1 MDIDIGTTYGANLIG
16 LILASVLYGVTLL
29 QTFSYYRQYPRD
41 SFFTKGLVFVV
52 WFLDT
57 AQLVLISID
66 MYWHL
71 VTNYNKPEVLGKTTW
86 SSNLQIDCNGLIG
99 LLVICFFARR
109 VWCLSGNIWIT
120 VIIVILAF
128 VHLSLGIVSTVE
140 AFILIDTKMIDAKLL
155 RELIWLFSVGLGS
168 AAAADV
174 IIACALCYYLL
185 KNRTQFE
192 RTNSIIMTLIMYS
205 LTTGSITS
213 VIAFLSVVTFV
224 TSPGTNVWQ
233 ALFWILGKCYV
244 NSLLS
249 SLNSRDSLREQIASR
264 DAILQLSSIP
274 TTSAMTN
281 HKRGNKGL
289 SVHIQTVSKTD
300 YAYPASTDEAI

>member
-1 MDIDIGTTYGANLIG
+1 
-16 LILASVLYGVTLL
+16 
-29 QTFSYYRQYPRD
+29 
-41 SFFTKGLVFVV
+41 
-52 WFLDT
+52 
-57 AQLVLISID
+57 
-66 MYWHL
+66 
-71 VTNYNKPEVLGKTTW
+71 
-86 SSNLQIDCNGLIG
+86 
-99 LLVICFFARR
+99 
-109 VWCLSGNIWIT
+109 
-120 VIIVILAF
+120 
-128 VHLSLGIVSTVE
+128 
-140 AFILIDTKMIDAKLL
+140 MIDAKLL

-274 TTSAMTN
+274 ATSPMTN

>member
-16 LILASVLYGVTLL
+16 LILASVLYGATLL
-29 QTFSYYRQYPRD
+29 QTFFYYRQYPRD

-66 MYWHL
+66 MYWSL

-99 LLVICFFARR
+99 LIVVCFFARR
-109 VWCLSGNIWIT
+109 VWRLSGNIWIT

-128 VHLSLGIVSTVE
+128 VHLILGIVSTVE
-140 AFILIDTKMIDAKLL
+140 GFTLVDAKMF
-155 RELIWLFSVGLGS
+155 RKLIWLTSVGLGS

-185 KNRTQFE
+185 KNRTEFE
-192 RTNSIIMTLIMYS
+192 RTNSIITTLIMYT

-224 TSPGTNVWQ
+224 TLPGTNVWE

-274 TTSAMTN
+274 ATSPMTN

-300 YAYPASTDEAI
+300 YAYPASTDEAR

>member
-128 VHLSLGIVSTVE
+128 VHLSLGIG
-140 AFILIDTKMIDAKLL
+140 IL
-155 RELIWLFSVGLGS
+155 
-168 AAAADV
+168 
-174 IIACALCYYLL
+174 YY
-185 KNRTQFE
+185 
-192 RTNSIIMTLIMYS
+192 
-205 LTTGSITS
+205 
-213 VIAFLSVVTFV
+213 
-224 TSPGTNVWQ
+224 
-233 ALFWILGKCYV
+233 
-244 NSLLS
+244 
-249 SLNSRDSLREQIASR
+249 RDSALNAFTTFNHSIHSR
-264 DAILQLSSIP
+264 SLHPYRYKDDRCKA
-274 TTSAMTN
+274 A
-281 HKRGNKGL
+281 
-289 SVHIQTVSKTD
+289 
-300 YAYPASTDEAI
+300 